1 MLDGAKSRSEVRNFT
16 FQLGETHSYRLHF
29 DSNVAC
35 VELKFKER
43 QLQQEIHISK
53 HSDVREFVP
62 PPLPPSG
69 VGRVESVSMRARG
82 YLLSPLKTA
91 TNICWTRRGSN

>member
-29 DSNVAC
+29 ESNVAC

-62 PPLPPSG
+62 PPPPSLRGGEGG
-69 VGRVESVSMRARG
+69 VSQHASPGVSLITVKNG
-82 YLLSPLKTA
+82 YKYMLDTERK
-91 TNICWTRRGSN
+91 